1 MEIFKHW
8 TLFGVHI
15 YVSSIRMKRR
25 RSVDEKLRNKNKT
38 LRRYKNILYAEQE
51 GCCGDCG
58 KFAPVDGLEIHH
70 IIGVSEA
77 PGLMLKKRNM
87 VLLCPSCH
95 RERHRRDAGGT
106 DSRGGKPRGA
116 DSSEKGGSDGELQ

>member
-1 MEIFKHW
+1 MEIFKQW

-38 LRRYKNILYAEQE
+38 LRKYKKMLYAEQD

-58 KFAPVDGLEIHH
+58 AFFTEGGLEIHH
-70 IIGVSEA
+70 IVGVSEA
-77 PGLMLKKRNM
+77 PNLMLAKRNM
-87 VLLCPSCH
+87 VLLCPRCH
-95 RERHRRDAGGT
+95 SERHGL
-106 DSRGGKPRGA
+106 GGKNQN
-116 DSSEKGGSDGELQ
+116 DELR